1 MLDQT
6 ENSYCR
12 TGEDGGPDTGKP
24 YCRTK
29 NDDENGD
36 DDETDPHRCRPAWGG
51 AVHEGGW
58 ESPGDT
64 RQPIGGGEPRSNPS
78 QDGGIVRAVQR
89 CRPPSVCLLEG
100 TDARLTTSVPTRV
113 DR

>member
-12 TGEDGGPDTGKP
+12 TGEDGGPDSGKP

-64 RQPIGGGEPRSNPS
+64 RQPIGGGTTEQPKSGWRH
-78 QDGGIVRAVQR
+78 RASGAEV
-89 CRPPSVCLLEG
+89 SSTE
-100 TDARLTTSVPTRV
+100 RLSP
-113 DR
+113 